1 MYSREAMNE
10 RAKRQSFLGEAS
22 GSLLSRLR
30 VGIVGLGGGGSH
42 VAQQLAHIGVGH
54 FVLLDP
60 DRIEESNLNRLVGAT
75 VDDVQIQE
83 WKVRISSRT
92 IQGLNAMATIDA
104 VTAPWQE
111 RAELL
116 RDCDLVFGC
125 LDSFATRSELER
137 MARRYLLPYID
148 IGMDVHQTS
157 DRYLIVGQV
166 ALSMPGEVC
175 LWCMNVLRNDLL
187 AQEAAQYGAAGGRPQ
202 VVWANG
208 ILASAAVGIMMQ
220 LTTPWHKE
228 PPPCLLEYDGNRN
241 EVKVASSV
249 PFVRTMNC
257 PHFSHASDLGDP
269 WYERTTAAARLVSK
283 QSEPS

>member
-1 MYSREAMNE
+1 MNE

-228 PPPCLLEYDGNRN
+228 PQIGRAH
-241 EVKVASSV
+241 V
-249 PFVRTMNC
+249 
-257 PHFSHASDLGDP
+257 
-269 WYERTTAAARLVSK
+269 
-283 QSEPS
+283 